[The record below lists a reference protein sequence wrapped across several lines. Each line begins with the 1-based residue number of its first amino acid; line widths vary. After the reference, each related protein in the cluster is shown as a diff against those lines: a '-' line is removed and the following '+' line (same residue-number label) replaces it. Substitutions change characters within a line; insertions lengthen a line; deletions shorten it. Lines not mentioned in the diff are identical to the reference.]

1 MSDKIPTAS
10 GSFPSGVVPSDP
22 VPDLKEKKETT
33 QGSFPAGATKDKH
46 PPMATKAA
54 NKRLVKEYASIQE
67 NAPPFITAKPAENN
81 LLEWHYLITGPPNTP
96 YEGGQYHGVLLFP
109 SEYPFKP
116 PGIKMITPSGRFVP
130 NTRLC
135 LSISDYHPDTWNPAW
150 TVSTILTGLLSFMTS
165 DEHTAGSMTS
175 TDATKR
181 TYASESRRWNL
192 NEKSFLTHFGG
203 TSEAVPEPFPVPRR
217 IPVVETETAPS
228 GSPMAKSK
236 VVNKKKPQT
245 NKPVW
250 SLQQKLLV
258 VLAVILAWIVAARF
272 LGKTAN

>member
-1 MSDKIPTAS
+1 
-10 GSFPSGVVPSDP
+10 
-22 VPDLKEKKETT
+22 
-33 QGSFPAGATKDKH
+33 
-46 PPMATKAA
+46 MATKAA

-67 NAPPFITAKPAENN
+67 NAPPYITAKPAENN
-81 LLEWHYLITGPPNTP
+81 LLEWHYLITGPPETP

-116 PGIKMITPSGRFVP
+116 PAIKMITPSGRFLP

-192 NEKSFLTHFGG
+192 HDKSFQTHFGG
-203 TSEAVPEPFPVPRR
+203 TKEAEPVPFTQPRR
-217 IPVVETETAPS
+217 IPVVES
-228 GSPMAKSK
+228 DGSSSDPTLTKSN
-236 VVNKKKPQT
+236 VVHRKKPQT

-250 SLQQKLLV
+250 TLQQKLLV

>member
-1 MSDKIPTAS
+1 MERTDLLRCAPLSP
-10 GSFPSGVVPSDP
+10 PSLSNTV
-22 VPDLKEKKETT
+22 
-33 QGSFPAGATKDKH
+33 
-46 PPMATKAA
+46 ATKAA

-67 NAPPFITAKPAENN
+67 NAPPYISAKPAENN
-81 LLEWHYLITGPPNTP
+81 LLEWHYLITGPPETP

-116 PGIKMITPSGRFVP
+116 PAIKMITPSGRFLP

-175 TDATKR
+175 TDSTKR
-181 TYASESRRWNL
+181 TYAIESRRWNL
-192 NEKSFLTHFGG
+192 NDKSFQTHFGG
-203 TSEAVPEPFPVPRR
+203 TKEAEPVPFEPRH
-217 IPVVETETAPS
+217 IHVEEDIAERKHTRP
-228 GSPMAKSK
+228 K
-236 VVNKKKPQT
+236 VTTKPQVHKQAWT
-245 NKPVW
+245 
-250 SLQQKLLV
+250 LQQKILI
-258 VLAVILAWIVAARF
+258 VLAVILAWIVAARL